1 MKKNPLLLKCIQLII
16 IKLIKMVVQFIFEEL
31 GKVDLVKMLKITTQ
45 ERMLKTW
52 YGNMKPCVNIV
63 YLHVQEKLV
72 I

>member
-1 MKKNPLLLKCIQLII
+1 MYPTYYHKTDKDGRP
-16 IKLIKMVVQFIFEEL
+16 VYFEEL